1 MAEALELKR
10 ESGGE
15 SLLGSLLKFGGSAVG
30 SKVIMAL
37 TGLGLG
43 VFIIAHLAGNLTAFA
58 GHDTFNH
65 YAEALKGNAPLLWG
79 VRLALL
85 LGFPL
90 HIATAIRAARINRA
104 ARPVA
109 YAYASKVPAS
119 SAGKT
124 MIISG
129 MMVAAYFCF
138 HLAHFTLHVTGPQ
151 PQVADPYNMLVM
163 GFQQPLIAGA
173 YVGAMVLLAL
183 HLSHGIYSLFQHLGA
198 WGKQWTPFLKTGSLV
213 LGYGICAAFAAI
225 PLSVLLGFIK

>member
-10 ESGGE
+10 ESSGE
-15 SLLGSLLKFGGSAVG
+15 SLLGSLMKFAGSAVG
-30 SKVIMAL
+30 SKVIMAI

-43 VFIIAHLAGNLTAFA
+43 LFIIAHLAGNLTAFI

-79 VRLALL
+79 VRIALIV
-85 LGFPL
+85 GFPL
-90 HIATAIRAARINRA
+90 HIFTAVRAARINAA
-104 ARPVA
+104 ARPVQ
-109 YAYASKVPAS
+109 YAYASKAPAS

-129 MMVAAYFCF
+129 LLVLAYFLF
-138 HLAHFTLHVTGPQ
+138 HLAHFTWRVTGPQ
-151 PQVADPYNMLVM
+151 PEGSDPYAMLVM
-163 GFQQPLIAGA
+163 GFQQPLIAA
-173 YVGAMVLLAL
+173 SYVGAMLLLAL

-198 WGKQWTPFLKTGSLV
+198 WGKKWTPFLKTMSLA

-225 PLSVLLGFIK
+225 PLSVLMGFIK